1 MKRARR
7 ASRGATARMRRR
19 ESRILSSVR
28 RYGEF
33 ETRHAA
39 DKRILRRL
47 ARGGLVVV
55 VRSKSGWFRPP
66 ALKAFLTRED
76 ALRQYD
82 KSLILRP

>member
-7 ASRGATARMRRR
+7 ARRGATAKMRRR

-55 VRSKSGWFRPP
+55 VRSKNGWFRPP
-66 ALKAFLTRED
+66 ALKAFLTCED